1 VYKIV
6 KDPLYDTAFAIAGCD
21 PRAHYLERTDAH
33 VTPFRYVRYLSCTYV
48 YLNTFSTM
56 HLDDKALFDSHAVGK
71 ELDNDNWNTKSLEFI
86 QDKYSGHPLRYILA
100 QMVVLA
106 WHIPTKDAELI
117 RTAFKNALE
126 DMKND
131 GV

>member
-1 VYKIV
+1 MYKIV
-6 KDPLYDTAFAIAGCD
+6 KDPLYDTAFAMAGCD
-21 PRAHYLERTDAH
+21 PRAHYLDETASH
-33 VTPFRYVRYLSCTYV
+33 ITPLRYVRYPSCTYV

-56 HLDDKALFDSHAVGK
+56 HLDDKALFDSHAIGK
-71 ELDNDNWNTKSLEFI
+71 ELDNDNWNAKTLETAHML
-86 QDKYSGHPLRYILA
+86 YHGHPLRYILA